1 MYTQRAKTLGTEL
14 IEKFKESRGKDP
26 EFLTFL
32 KEVEIET
39 RKMEIGLYRK
49 SRVVFPEMVQDLKEL
64 TFIIKDLIEDRKIER
79 ENKMI
84 TILKWITYG
93 LHPIK
98 AFKRWREVKHIVNE
112 YLSYRQ
118 KVLRTYGFLIR
129 MDHAPGTYKQSNIPR
144 FKGEFDWYVNLIKQG
159 KTCIDD

>member
-14 IEKFKESRGKDP
+14 IEKFKETRGNDP

-32 KEVEIET
+32 KGVEIET
-39 RKMEIGLYRK
+39 RKMEIGLYKK
-49 SRVVFPEMVQDLKEL
+49 SRRLFPEMVQDLKEL
-64 TFIIKDLIEDRKIER
+64 TFIIKDLIKDRKMER
-79 ENKMI
+79 ENKYI
-84 TILKWITYG
+84 TLFKWMNCC

-98 AFKRWREVKHIVNE
+98 AFKHWREVKHIVND

-118 KVLRTYGFLIR
+118 DVLRTYGFLIY
-129 MDHAPGTYKQSNIPR
+129 MDHAPGTYKQSNISR
-144 FKGEFDWYVNLIKQG
+144 FKGEFDWYVDLIKQG

>member
-1 MYTQRAKTLGTEL
+1 MYTQRARTLGTEL
-14 IEKFKESRGKDP
+14 IEKFKETRGNDP
-26 EFLTFL
+26 EFRAVL
-32 KEVEIET
+32 KRVELET
-39 RKMEIGLYRK
+39 RKMEIGLYKK
-49 SRVVFPEMVQDLKEL
+49 SRRLFPEMVQDLKD
-64 TFIIKDLIEDRKIER
+64 TTYIIKDLIKDRKIER

-84 TILKWITYG
+84 TILKWINYG

-98 AFKRWREVKHIVNE
+98 AFKYWREAKNIVNE

-118 KVLRTYGFLIR
+118 KVLRTYGFLIY

-144 FKGEFDWYVNLIKQG
+144 FKGEFDWYVNLIKRG

>member
-39 RKMEIGLYRK
+39 RKMEIGLYKK
-49 SRVVFPEMVQDLKEL
+49 SRVVFPEMVQDLKDTTLYLKKLMRDKREKKKNGL
-64 TFIIKDLIEDRKIER
+64 RKLAFIVCI
-79 ENKMI
+79 M
-84 TILKWITYG
+84 
-93 LHPIK
+93 LHPIVFFQAWRDNK
-98 AFKRWREVKHIVNE
+98 YLVRNYFKWRQQT
-112 YLSYRQ
+112 LS
-118 KVLRTYGFLIR
+118 TYGFLIY
-129 MDHAPGTYKQSNIPR
+129 MDHAPGTYHINNIPR
-144 FKGEFDWYVNLIKQG
+144 FKGEFDWYVNLIKRG

>member
-1 MYTQRAKTLGTEL
+1 MYTQRARTLGTEL
-14 IEKFKESRGKDP
+14 IEKFKETRGNDP
-26 EFLTFL
+26 EFRAML
-32 KEVEIET
+32 KRVELET

-49 SRVVFPEMVQDLKEL
+49 SRVMFPEMVQDLKD
-64 TFIIKDLIEDRKIER
+64 TTYIIKDLIKDRKMER
-79 ENKMI
+79 KNKYI
-84 TILKWITYG
+84 TLFRWINHF

-98 AFKRWREVKHIVNE
+98 AFKYWREAKNIVNE

-118 KVLRTYGFLIR
+118 KVLRTYGFLIY

-144 FKGEFDWYVNLIKQG
+144 FKGEFDWYINLIKRG